1 MLPIFIVFD
10 TDFVQEDKLLSGQ
23 YDPFLHFLKH
33 HDVNI
38 EEVHKFHVNLCFHSL
53 NPIAIALIEYVLFR
67 HFLPLLC
74 YSQRLIGDWGR
85 SWCSRGSGAA
95 EVQVQLLVK
104 MIVALC

>member
-38 EEVHKFHVNLCFHSL
+38 EEVHKFHVNLFVDD
-53 NPIAIALIEYVLFR
+53 EYACGIRNVDAF
-67 HFLPLLC
+67 
-74 YSQRLIGDWGR
+74 SD
-85 SWCSRGSGAA
+85 
-95 EVQVQLLVK
+95 
-104 MIVALC
+104 IVFW